1 MWAPLEPLTRL
12 SQICPLSRRRLSL
25 LPFKQ
30 LIVDGLGEGT
40 VGGSC
45 VPLFS
50 VQPPFEVSVALVSLV
65 WGSGPPHPFPPFP
78 LWVF

>member
-12 SQICPLSRRRLSL
+12 SQVCPLSGRLSL
-25 LPFKQ
+25 PPFKQ
-30 LIVDGLGEGT
+30 LIVGGLGEGT

-50 VQPPFEVSVALVSLV
+50 AQPPFEVSVALVSLV
-65 WGSGPPHPFPPFP
+65 WVSGPPHPFPPFP
-78 LWVF
+78 LWVV

>member
-1 MWAPLEPLTRL
+1 MWALLEPLTRL
-12 SQICPLSRRRLSL
+12 SQVCPYSGRLSL
-25 LPFKQ
+25 LPLKQ

-65 WGSGPPHPFPPFP
+65 
-78 LWVF
+78 